1 MANILVI
8 DDDPAI
14 QLVLR
19 RTLTKQG
26 HSVALA
32 DNGYEG
38 LKQAQAQKPALI
50 ICDWMMP
57 LMDGLEVCHQV
68 KSDPSLSTTFFI
80 LLTSK
85 RSLSDRVQGLDSG
98 ADDFLAKPIELA
110 ELQARVRAA
119 LRLQELTQDLQI
131 QKQRLETE
139 LSEASDY
146 VQSLLPKPLKH
157 PVAIDSCFIP
167 SRELGGD
174 CYDYAWLGPQHLV
187 VFLLD
192 MSGHGLGAAL
202 PSVSILNLLRSR
214 SLNGVDFHQPHQ
226 VLTALNRIFQMGNQC
241 DKYFTLWYGIYNLK
255 DRNLRYA
262 SAGHPPALLIDSQ
275 GGQTQLHRLKT
286 PGFPIGLFPEA
297 SFVSHSQKIEPGSK
311 LYIFSDGV
319 YELLR
324 SDGHIWGL
332 DQFENLLQGLHE
344 HDADDIPTILEA
356 LRTQNNSPSFNDDI
370 SLIQLDLQ

>member
-1 MANILVI
+1 MANILVV

-19 RTLTKQG
+19 RTLAKQG
-26 HSVALA
+26 HVVSLA
-32 DNGYEG
+32 DNGSEG
-38 LKQAQAQKPALI
+38 LKKAKQERPALI

-57 LMDGLEVCHQV
+57 LMDGLQVCRRV
-68 KSDPSLSTTFFI
+68 KADPDLSTTFFI

-85 RSLSDRVQGLDSG
+85 RSLADRVEGLDSG

-119 LRLQELTQDLQI
+119 LRLQQLTQDLQV
-131 QKQRLETE
+131 QKQRLEDE
-139 LSEASDY
+139 LAEASDY
-146 VQSLLPKPLKH
+146 VQSLLPEPLKH

-167 SRELGGD
+167 SRQLGGD
-174 CYDYAWLGPQHLV
+174 CYDYGWISPNHLV

-226 VLTALNRIFQMGNQC
+226 VLTALNRIFQMGNQG
-241 DKYFTLWYGIYNLK
+241 DKYFTLWYGIYNLA

-262 SAGHPPALLIDSQ
+262 SAGHPPALLLSRAGSQ
-275 GGQTQLHRLKT
+275 PLLKRLKT
-286 PGFPIGLFPEA
+286 PGFPIGMFPDA
-297 SFVSHSQKIEPGSK
+297 SFVSHSEKIAPGSQ
-311 LYIFSDGV
+311 LYIFSDGI
-319 YELLR
+319 YELTQR
-324 SDGHIWGL
+324 DGQIWGL
-332 DQFENLLQGLHE
+332 SNFETMMAQLHGAQRNDIASILAQLQAHNGGTSFT
-344 HDADDIPTILEA
+344 DDV
-356 LRTQNNSPSFNDDI
+356 
-370 SLIQLDLQ
+370 SLVQLDL

>member
-19 RTLTKQG
+19 RTLAKQG
-26 HSVALA
+26 HTVALA

-38 LKQAQAQKPALI
+38 LKQAQQSRPALI

-57 LMDGLEVCHQV
+57 LMDGLEVCQRV
-68 KSDPSLSTTFFI
+68 KADPELSTTFFI

-85 RSLSDRVQGLDSG
+85 RSISDRVEGLDSG

-119 LRLQELTQDLQI
+119 LRLQQLTQDLQI
-131 QKQRLETE
+131 QKQRLEDE
-139 LSEASDY
+139 LSEASEY
-146 VQSLLPKPLKH
+146 VQSLLPAPLKH
-157 PVAIDSCFIP
+157 PVAINSCFIP
-167 SRELGGD
+167 SRQLGGD
-174 CYDYAWLGPQHLV
+174 CYDYAWISPNHLV

-214 SLNGVDFHQPHQ
+214 SLNGVDFHQPQQ
-226 VLTALNRIFQMGNQC
+226 VLSALNKIFQMGDQG
-241 DKYFTLWYGIYNLK
+241 DKYFTLWYGIYNLA

-262 SAGHPPALLIDSQ
+262 SAGHPPAMLINRQGDHSQ
-275 GGQTQLHRLKT
+275 IQRLKT
-286 PGFPIGLFPEA
+286 PGFPIGMFPDA
-297 SFVSHSQKIEPGSK
+297 KFVSHSQHIEPGSQ

-319 YELLR
+319 YELHL
-324 SDGHIWGL
+324 GNGEIWGL
-332 DQFENLLQGLHE
+332 EQFETLLKGLHRRKQNKLATVLE
-344 HDADDIPTILEA
+344 RLRLHNGSPTF
-356 LRTQNNSPSFNDDI
+356 QDDI
-370 SLIQLDLQ
+370 SLIQLNL